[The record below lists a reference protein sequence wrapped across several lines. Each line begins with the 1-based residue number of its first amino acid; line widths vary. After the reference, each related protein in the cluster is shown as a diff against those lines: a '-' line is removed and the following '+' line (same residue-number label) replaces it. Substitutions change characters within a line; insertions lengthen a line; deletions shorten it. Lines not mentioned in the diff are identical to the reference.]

1 MPTTPTSPASMAIAG
16 EKAALR
22 SRMREELSRIAPA
35 RRAQEEELVT
45 AAVQATPEW
54 RDAKIV
60 QIYRSVSTEFS
71 TVGLANAAWR
81 DGKQVCFP
89 RVTQWGG
96 LELHVVNSWSEF
108 VPGLTYGIPEPKHDA
123 PAVRARDVD
132 LGIVP
137 GLAFDPKGGRLG
149 RGGGHFDRLLPRLDR
164 AWGVCFDCQ
173 LVKAVPHEGH
183 DRPVDR
189 LFHAA
194 GLN

>member
-1 MPTTPTSPASMAIAG
+1 MPTTPASLAITE

-22 SRMREELSRIAPA
+22 VRMRDELARLPPA

-45 AAVQATPEW
+45 AAVQATREW
-54 RDAKIV
+54 RDA
-60 QIYRSVSTEFS
+60 QIIQVYRSVATEFS

-81 DGKQVCFP
+81 QGKRVCFP

-96 LELHVVNSWSEF
+96 LELHEVASWSEF
-108 VPGLTYGIPEPKHDA
+108 VPGVVYGIPEPKHDA

-137 GLAFDPKGGRLG
+137 GLAFDAKGGRLG
-149 RGGGHFDRLLPRLDR
+149 RGGGHFDRLVPRLDR
-164 AWGVCFDCQ
+164 AWGVAFDCQ
-173 LVKAVPHEGH
+173 VVKAVPREGH

-189 LFHAA
+189 VFHAA